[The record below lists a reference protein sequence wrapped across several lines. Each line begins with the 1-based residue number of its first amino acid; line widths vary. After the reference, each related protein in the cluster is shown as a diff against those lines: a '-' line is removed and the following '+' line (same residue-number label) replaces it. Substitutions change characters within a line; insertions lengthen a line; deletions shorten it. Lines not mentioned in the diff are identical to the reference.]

1 MTSILQGRC
10 FILIAYAMLF
20 TLMGEQTVAVAIFR
34 PSKWSLAH
42 ATFYGDETA
51 SETMGIYIHLYVISI
66 IITFSFFFEGLNY
79 HYFSLCLNHF
89 NINSA

>member
-1 MTSILQGRC
+1 MASIFQARS
-10 FILIAYAMLF
+10 FILIAYAMMF
-20 TLMGEQTVAVAIFR
+20 TLMGESTVAVVIFR

-51 SETMGIYIHLYVISI
+51 SETMGIYFICY
-66 IITFSFFFEGLNY
+66 LNY

-89 NINSA
+89 NNNSA

>member
-1 MTSILQGRC
+1 MASILQARS
-10 FILIAYAMLF
+10 FMLLIAYAMMF

-51 SETMGIYIHLYVISI
+51 SETMGIY
-66 IITFSFFFEGLNY
+66 T
-79 HYFSLCLNHF
+79 
-89 NINSA
+89 A

>member
-1 MTSILQGRC
+1 MAFILQSRC
-10 FILIAYAMLF
+10 FMLIAYAMMF
-20 TLMGEQTVAVAIFR
+20 TFIGEQTVAVAIFR

-66 IITFSFFFEGLNY
+66 IITSHL
-79 HYFSLCLNHF
+79 
-89 NINSA
+89 A

>member
-1 MTSILQGRC
+1 LSKKYFVMASIFQAPS
-10 FILIAYAMLF
+10 FMLIVYAMMF
-20 TLMGEQTVAVAIFR
+20 TLMGEPTVAVVIFR

-51 SETMGIYIHLYVISI
+51 SETMGIYFKCYLK
-66 IITFSFFFEGLNY
+66 F

-89 NINSA
+89 NNNTA

>member
-1 MTSILQGRC
+1 MASIFQARS
-10 FILIAYAMLF
+10 FILIAYAMMF
-20 TLMGEQTVAVAIFR
+20 TLMGESTVAVVIFR

-51 SETMGIYIHLYVISI
+51 SETMGIYFIY
-66 IITFSFFFEGLNY
+66 LNY

-89 NINSA
+89 NNNSA